1 MVFFMLIIL
10 SPSKRKKFSDKIMM
24 DPFLKKYLDQ
34 PKWISKAGKIADIMR
49 SYSPSELAEVL
60 KVSDTIAIKEA
71 GYFEEWNV
79 KAVQPETQPGVF
91 SYDGDVYRAL
101 NARDMTEK
109 EWAWLNDHLRILS
122 ALYGISKPFD
132 LIQPYRL
139 EFHSTKVRP
148 DGMSLYDYWQKPIMD
163 SINDELE
170 KMDDPVLV
178 NLASEE
184 FSKAVDVKKLKGKMI
199 TPVFQEMREGGAK
212 VIGLYAKKARGLM
225 TRYAA
230 KNGID
235 DVERLKAF
243 DTGGYAFHEKTSTD
257 SVWVFRR

>member
-1 MVFFMLIIL
+1 MLIIL
-10 SPSKRKKFSDKIMM
+10 SPSKRKKFSDKIISN
-24 DPFLKKYLDQ
+24 PFLKKCLSR
-34 PKWISKAGKIADIMR
+34 PEWISKAGKIADMMR

-60 KVSDTIAIKEA
+60 KVSDAIAVKEA

-79 KAVQPETQPGVF
+79 NAVQPEAQPAVL

-101 NARDMTEK
+101 NARNMTEK

-132 LIQPYRL
+132 LIQPYRI
-139 EFHSTKVRP
+139 EFHDSKVRP
-148 DGMSLYDYWQKPIMD
+148 DNLSLYEYWQKPVME
-163 SINDELE
+163 SINDALE
-170 KMDDPVLV
+170 KLDDPVLV

-184 FSKAVDVKKLKGKMI
+184 FSKAVDVNTLNGKMI
-199 TPVFQEMREGGAK
+199 TPVFQEMRPGGTK

-230 KNGID
+230 ENGITVAKD
-235 DVERLKAF
+235 LKFFDV
-243 DTGGYAFHEKTSTD
+243 GGYSFQEKASTD
-257 SVWVFRR
+257 TVWIFRR